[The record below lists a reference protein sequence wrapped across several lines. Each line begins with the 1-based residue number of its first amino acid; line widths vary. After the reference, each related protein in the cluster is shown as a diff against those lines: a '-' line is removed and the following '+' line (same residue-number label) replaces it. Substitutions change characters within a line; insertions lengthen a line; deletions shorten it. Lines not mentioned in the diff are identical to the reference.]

1 MPFNDYP
8 LQSITVP
15 GDASDTDPR
24 IFIGD
29 DDPILEFLDQTNGI
43 VFYFGD
49 GRAFIISVEQ
59 DGPPGNESDIGR
71 LHIWAYSE
79 LALFQMFDMDYNVP
93 ASTVSV
99 NTFQDSTTDFAENS
113 VLGLNADIVGL
124 GADHQPLAAEKV
136 QDVYLFGTPMARGV
150 VNVVESAAS
159 SAAIGTSETVVMT
172 LPSFTYRAG
181 RAYEVSMKGGIV
193 FSTVTTKGDF
203 RVRKTSAAGLD
214 LGEFFRFSTSATSG
228 VDQACA
234 PGPVFTV
241 APGADVTATIVL
253 TLVATTGTV
262 THFAVPASPRRV
274 IIRDIGDETLYPL
287 APVLV

>member
-15 GDASDTDPR
+15 GDASNTDPR

-49 GRAFIISVEQ
+49 GRAFIISVEA
-59 DGPPGNESDIGR
+59 DGNPNPEDIGR
-71 LHIWAYSE
+71 LHIWAFSE
-79 LALFQMFDMDYNVP
+79 NALIQMFDMDYDVP
-93 ASTVSV
+93 TSTVSV
-99 NTFQDSTTDFAENS
+99 NTFQDSTTDLTENS

-124 GADHQPLAAEKV
+124 GPDHQPLASEKQ
-136 QDVYLFGTPMARGV
+136 QDVFLFGTPMGRGV
-150 VNVVESAAS
+150 VNVVESVAS

-181 RAYEVSMKGGIV
+181 RAYEVDMSGGLV
-193 FSTVTTKGDF
+193 GSATTVLANFS
-203 RVRKTSAAGLD
+203 VRKTNAVGQL
-214 LGEFFRFSTSATSG
+214 LGDFYRYPVLSVTNVSFANGSG
-228 VDQACA
+228 AM
-234 PGPVFTV
+234 FTV
-241 APGADVTATIVL
+241 APGADVTATLVL
-253 TLVATTGTV
+253 TLKTDAGTA
-262 THFAVPASPRRV
+262 THFAAAGRPRRV
-274 IIRDIGDETLYPL
+274 KVRDVGDETLYPN

>member
-15 GDASDTDPR
+15 GDASDNDPR

-29 DDPILEFLDQTNGI
+29 DDPVLEFLDQTNGI
-43 VFYFGD
+43 VFYFGN
-49 GRAFIISVEQ
+49 GRAFIISVEA

-93 ASTVSV
+93 TSTVSV
-99 NTFQDSTTDFAENS
+99 NTFQDSTTDFTENS

-124 GADHQPLAAEKV
+124 GTDHQPLAAEKV

-150 VNVVESAAS
+150 VNVVESAGS
-159 SAAIGTSETVVMT
+159 SAAIGTTETVVMT
-172 LPSFTYRAG
+172 LPAFTYRAG
-181 RAYEVSMKGGIV
+181 RAYEVSMKAGIGI
-193 FSTVTTKGDF
+193 STITTKADF
-203 RVRKTSAAGLD
+203 RLRKTNAAGQD
-214 LGEFFRFSTSATSG
+214 LGEWFRYSSTATAG
-228 VDQACA
+228 IDQANG

-241 APGADVTATIVL
+241 APGADVTATLVL
-253 TLVATTGTV
+253 TLASTTGT
-262 THFAVPASPRRV
+262 TIHFGSAASPRRV
-274 IIRDIGDETLYPL
+274 IVRDIGDETLYPL